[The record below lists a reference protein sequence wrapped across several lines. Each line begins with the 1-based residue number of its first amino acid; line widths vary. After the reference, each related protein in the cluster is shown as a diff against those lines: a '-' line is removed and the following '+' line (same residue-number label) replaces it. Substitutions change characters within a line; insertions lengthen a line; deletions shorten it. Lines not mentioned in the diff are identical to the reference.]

1 MNKYVK
7 GHENLFDINDI
18 FSDLNRASERKSK
31 RPGVINCI
39 YIY

>member
-18 FSDLNRASERKSK
+18 YSDLNRISERKNK
-31 RPGVINCI
+31 RAW
-39 YIY
+39 Y